1 MGKKLRNLIGTLLLV
16 TAIVVTQI
24 PVSDVE
30 AVDTSSASDFQMDGT
45 TLVKYNGTAEDV
57 SISNYVEKIE
67 AEAFAG
73 NSSVRRITVGD
84 AVEVIGARAFSGCMN
99 LETVTIPDSVEIIEN
114 AAFSGC
120 PSLRSV
126 TVGTGLKSLGNGAFA
141 GDYSLAKVD
150 FDSSN
155 PWFTC
160 DDGAIYNKKGWNVL
174 YQVLAGRKASS
185 YVMPSSVTQI
195 KPYAFWG
202 DYNLEASEI
211 SSNVKEISGYAFS
224 NCKNLKEVT
233 IPFSV
238 KNIDMK
244 AFEDCVRLRNIKIPA
259 SVSTIHST
267 AFDGCTKLT
276 IDAEAGSYAKSFAD
290 TLVLEDIDVSEY
302 EEAPIP
308 SREDETSENGES
320 VKNLAP
326 ADYYHEVSRINAM
339 AEEED
344 DSVKGK
350 TRVIGKEAYILVD
363 NAKATVNVGATGTTL
378 GGDPELEEEE
388 NLDTVPGLAGS
399 EDAKGGS
406 FPKYTVVNKETIAAQ
421 AYYDDTMTSYQIPDG
436 IRRIGEFAFARADL
450 TSIKIPDGV
459 EEIGYAA
466 FYHCDS
472 LTDVVIPQS
481 VREISVAAFSKTPW
495 LTKWQESGNGDFLI
509 VGDGILLSYRGNGGV
524 VTIPE
529 TVRQIG
535 AEAFLDQKNITGV
548 QIPDSVE
555 VIGEGAFMGCDR
567 LTQVQG
573 AGGVKEIRDR
583 AFAGCPITE
592 IHIPESVERI
602 GLRAYDNGESTD
614 VVIVFEGDKLP
625 AFSYEDTATRLYRDA
640 YRDLS
645 FKGCPIA
652 VIPEGITDLSDT
664 VLSDAVP
671 GFTGVV
677 CRRTQEASDGEN
689 GTLQIVASRG
699 SGPVA
704 GDTCQ
709 INGQTYVLE
718 KAEEQL
724 ADTENDRESAEGIS
738 INNNTY
744 SISQDGI
751 MDAVMEGGE
760 GSYQITITDSEDAK
774 LEIGDVY
781 KKIYGN
787 KLPYTLRAYEISMIE
802 TKTGIPITSLGKQ
815 RVEITMPIPDGVGEE
830 NLHVVCLDADG
841 QLEEVTSRIVS
852 VDGRDALT
860 FTAAHFSPYGIYNY
874 NSGNTVVADVKEG
887 QAVFMSLGKKDDSP
901 DTGDHSIHPKWFFGA
916 GLFFASMAVFFYR
929 GGRRRTKKNTAKS

>member
-99 LETVTIPDSVEIIEN
+99 LETVTIPDSVEVIEN

-202 DYNLEASEI
+202 DYNLEAAEI

-224 NCKNLKEVT
+224 NCKNLKEVM

-276 IDAEAGSYAKSFAD
+276 IDAETGSYAKSFAD

-308 SREDETSENGES
+308 SRENETSGNGES
-320 VKNLAP
+320 AKNLAP
-326 ADYYHEVSRINAM
+326 ADYYHEVSRMNAM

-388 NLDTVPGLAGS
+388 NLETVPGLAGS

-436 IRRIGEFAFARADL
+436 IRRIGDFAFARADL
-450 TSIKIPDGV
+450 TSIRIPDGV

-509 VGDGILLSYRGNGGV
+509 VGDGILLSYRGSGGV

-535 AEAFLDQKNITGV
+535 AEAFQDQKNITSV

-592 IHIPESVERI
+592 VHIPESVERI

-614 VVIVFEGDKLP
+614 AVIVFEGDKLP

-677 CRRTQEASDGEN
+677 CRRTKEASDGEN

-718 KAEEQL
+718 EAEEQL
-724 ADTENDRESAEGIS
+724 ADAENDRENAEGIS

-787 KLPYTLRAYEISMIE
+787 KLPHTLRAYEISMID

-841 QLEEVTSRIVS
+841 QLEEVASRIVS

-874 NSGNTVVADVKEG
+874 NSGSTVVADVKEG